1 MCTCACSG
9 KHVSRAF
16 RGFRCAL
23 SVSAVVFSLSLFLL
37 LFFTVAAPPAGA
49 TDYDRDPY
57 KKEHGLIRDDEFFLL
72 RQGTKS
78 NDTNSWSFTPAHFVD
93 EPNRRAPNQWKRL
106 ADDFVKKDYV
116 SPWGSA
122 TETVL
127 FGYLKYGKDYLP
139 YLVDVNRYSQAAPV
153 GADPGDI
160 SEYVNIDGV
169 YVGSRTKSQQL
180 VRVGHTTKFTGAFGA
195 VTTDLDGDGISEIV
209 TAGRRENRSPLVF
222 SGISLVNETDDYNVV
237 HISQTSPADSA
248 NSGVY
253 SGVRLATGD
262 LDGDGVSELV
272 AAFQCADD
280 EKETQHWATAQIGI
294 HIAGDTEVEKNG
306 DTNLYHLKRLH
317 EEKTATTVRAVFPL
331 SYFLHNT
338 RSDVFDVALGDF
350 DGDGKD
356 EILLAYLWNYDG
368 NDDSDV
374 YVHTALFDAE
384 RNANG
389 NFVVTLSA
397 SSANPIPDLLAKGTA
412 KNGNFY
418 KDDCTTHPFCVR
430 VAMADVDRDREKE
443 FRDEEIA
450 RNEAAL
456 LFLRGDWP
464 VHDASDPVLRAYVP
478 MAWHGDSGA
487 VQSGGTWF
495 EMGSEDASRVMRIAN
510 KCRKTGSLIAANLSG
525 TSDGTAMTN
534 NPQFIATLSGFADSG
549 SSDSSQSCAVPLVLL
564 RADGNSGDEV
574 TYGPPWYVRTNEG
587 PLFPVAVD
595 TDGDSAILGT
605 PYHFVIEHDVTPV
618 LFLDEPP
625 KHMDMIDGEERN
637 VSRYSGLY
645 ARFEDTD
652 TKDDVTTDTSVTDS
666 GWGVGEEITLSYGKK
681 LALLGGKEEYNG
693 KFKEKFNFSW
703 NDKKDE
709 VEAKYKKK
717 IFSTAG
723 QTNTDDLLLYRCR
736 HIHVWR
742 YPVLGQY
749 EPMADDESKTGPLY
763 FQLTIPED
771 DTSVLSLIPGMQV
784 PWYQPIHENGNIFSY
799 PCSYLQIEGE
809 SGSEH
814 MTDIVELAV
823 GGNDVE
829 QNVSWLEGKRE
840 ELTTGTTK
848 TYAVDTS
855 ASFSGSWQSP
865 LDITHGS
872 WSVKVFGNYDYSTS
886 KMKSTENTVEKEQ
899 AFSVVIP
906 GRPNMSRYPYRLDSL
921 MYKTGGGTLTLRYA
935 VSPQELNDHNKGWW
949 AFYRKAPD
957 PALNLPRK
965 WRWVGEDTTTKEDEW
980 EWSDDEDAAMIRG
993 IFFSSALGDKLP
1005 TDLPRGEDATVSCRV
1020 YNYSLLP
1027 VSNIAVR
1034 FEVAPLDPET
1044 GETGAR
1050 TTLDT
1055 PAISSIPAWGDT
1067 SANWKMAEA
1076 TLKTGDFAAGNY
1088 RIFVTVDPDDTIAEL
1103 PDHDN
1108 GDATGNNE
1116 GWYDIFLYDED
1127 SGTNSASY
1135 MVSAKSRTA
1144 KPFNLT
1150 LLKDRVSADKTV
1162 LDPGERT
1169 KVTVYCKNTG
1179 EQVATNIQALFFHDH
1194 PDNGNGFHA
1203 KLISGLLPGA
1213 TGKMTAVFSSMD
1225 PGVHHIY
1232 VKVLGKVGESDV
1244 EDNIVSMN
1252 ITVRGA
1258 EDSGGGGCN
1267 TGTETGWGGIVATWL
1282 LLLPLVNIGNVFRR
1296 RSR

>member
-1 MCTCACSG
+1 MRLFAYSG
-9 KHVSRAF
+9 KRWF
-16 RGFRCAL
+16 YGFWR
-23 SVSAVVFSLSLFLL
+23 VFFTPTVFL
-37 LFFTVAAPPAGA
+37 LFFLLFSIGAPPAWA
-49 TDYDRDPY
+49 IDYDKDPY
-57 KKEHGLIRDDEFFLL
+57 QKEHGLIRDDEFFLV
-72 RQGTKS
+72 RQGTQG
-78 NDTNSWSFTPAHFVD
+78 NSTAAWCFIPEHFDD

-106 ADDFVKKDYV
+106 ADDSAWMSSGM
-116 SPWGSA
+116 SPWGRVDDA
-122 TETVL
+122 VL
-127 FGYLKYGKDYLP
+127 FGYAKDYAP
-139 YLVDVNRYSQAAPV
+139 HLVEISRESTTAPIGTNPGDLSGYVGFRLRSV
-153 GADPGDI
+153 GANGLGTN
-160 SEYVNIDGV
+160 SWRE
-169 YVGSRTKSQQL
+169 
-180 VRVGHTTKFTGAFGA
+180 TTTHYSGAFGA
-195 VTTDLDGDGISEIV
+195 AAADLDGDGITEV
-209 TAGRRENRSPLVF
+209 VVAGTDAKRSPLF
-222 SGISLVNETDDYNVV
+222 FGGISLANAIGDANNT
-237 HISQTSPADSA
+237 IAQTSPAAST

-253 SGVRLATGD
+253 SGVRLAAGD
-262 LDGDGVSELV
+262 LDGDGAPELV

-280 EKETQHWATAQIGI
+280 TKETQHWATAQIGI

-306 DTNLYHLKRLH
+306 DILSYHLKRLH
-317 EEKTATTVRAVFPL
+317 EGKTATTVNAVFPL
-331 SYFLHNT
+331 SYFLQNT
-338 RSDVFDVALGDF
+338 RSDVFDVTLGDF

-384 RNANG
+384 RDAGG

-397 SSANPIPDLLAKGTA
+397 SSANPIPDLLAKGLS

-418 KDDCTTHPFCVR
+418 KDDCNSHPFCVR

-443 FRDEEIA
+443 FRGEEVA
-450 RNEAAL
+450 QDEAAL

-464 VHDASDPVLRAYVP
+464 IHDSSGSILRAYVA
-478 MAWHGDSGA
+478 MAWHDDSGVA
-487 VQSGGTWF
+487 RNGSTWF
-495 EMGSEDASRVMRIAN
+495 EMGSEDASRVMRLSST
-510 KCRKTGSLIAANLSG
+510 CRKTGSLIAANLSG

-549 SSDSSQSCAVPLVLL
+549 ELGSSQSCAVPLVLL

-574 TYGPPWYVRTNEG
+574 AYGPPWYIRTYEG
-587 PLFPVAVD
+587 PFFPVAGD
-595 TDGDSAILGT
+595 IDGDSAILGA
-605 PYHFVIEHDVTPV
+605 PYHFVVEHDVTPV

-666 GWGVGEEITLSYGKK
+666 GWGVGEEVTLSYGMK
-681 LALLGGKEEYNG
+681 LELMGGKEEYNG

-736 HIHVWR
+736 RIHVWR

-771 DTSVLSLIPGMQV
+771 DTSTLSLIPGMQV

-829 QNVSWLEGKRE
+829 QSVSWLEGKRE

-855 ASFSGSWQSP
+855 VSCSGSWKSP
-865 LDITHGS
+865 LGLTHSS
-872 WSVKVFGNYDYSTS
+872 WSVNVFGNYDYSTS
-886 KMKSTENTVEKEQ
+886 KMTSTENTVEKEQ

-965 WRWVGEDTTTKEDEW
+965 WRWVGENAATKEDDW
-980 EWSDDEDAAMIRG
+980 EWSDDEDASMIRG

-1020 YNYSLLP
+1020 YNYSLLS
-1027 VSNIAVR
+1027 VSNVAVR

-1044 GETGAR
+1044 GDVGTR
-1050 TTLDT
+1050 TTLAT
-1055 PAISSIPAWGDT
+1055 PFIESIPAWGDT
-1067 SANWKMAEA
+1067 SANWKMADA
-1076 TLKTGDFAAGNY
+1076 TLKTGDFPAGNY
-1088 RIFVTVDPDDTIAEL
+1088 RIFVTVDPGNAIAEL

-1108 GDATGNNE
+1108 GDAKGNNE

-1127 SGTNSASY
+1127 SGTNSTSRSF
-1135 MVSAKSRTA
+1135 SAKNRTDA
-1144 KPFNLT
+1144 LLNLT
-1150 LLKDRVSADKTV
+1150 LLKDRVSADKTI

-1169 KVTVYCKNTG
+1169 KVTVFCKNTG
-1179 EQVATNIQALFFHDH
+1179 QKTATGINALFFHDH
-1194 PDNGNGFHA
+1194 PDNGKGFKA
-1203 KLISGLLPGA
+1203 NLLSGLLPGA
-1213 TGKMTAVFSSMD
+1213 IGRMTAIFSD
-1225 PGVHHIY
+1225 TEPGVHHIY
-1232 VKVLGKVGESDV
+1232 VKVLGKSGESDF
-1244 EDNIVSMN
+1244 EDNIVSLD
-1252 ITVRGA
+1252 ITVRGSA
-1258 EDSGGGGCN
+1258 GDKGSGGGCDAGAD
-1267 TGTETGWGGIVATWL
+1267 TGWEFL
-1282 LLLPLVNIGNVFRR
+1282 LVIGLLAFSCRKIGRSFRK
-1296 RSR
+1296 RSE